1 MSRAYKLVVRVIQIV
16 CDSYKSD
23 IRYVSLC
30 GRNVCGLMRKLGL
43 IYLYRLRI
51 VYKTEVLHPILKP
64 VN

>member
-1 MSRAYKLVVRVIQIV
+1 MSRAYKLVVRAIQIV

-30 GRNVCGLMRKLGL
+30 ARNVCGLTRTLSP
-43 IYLYRLRI
+43 IYRYRLQI
-51 VYKTEVLHPILKP
+51 VYKSEVLHPILEP